1 LEFEDLTDQLG
12 FVLFVGK
19 SVSDVF
25 EKFAFPE
32 FFVIFHQSGK
42 KFKKTLYDQQAL
54 ELRMLNF
61 HHFKH
66 ICILR
71 ILKVFFDL
79 FRLVDLKLLKT
90 LKELFMEFLRQRRQI
105 FIVHDFS

>member
-1 LEFEDLTDQLG
+1 MEFEDLTDQLG
-12 FVLFVGK
+12 FVLFIGK

-42 KFKKTLYDQQAL
+42 KLKKSLSDQQAL

-61 HHFKH
+61 HHFEH
-66 ICILR
+66 ICVLR

-79 FRLVDLKLLKT
+79 IRLVDLEFLKT
-90 LKELFMEFLRQRRQI
+90 LEELFMKFFR
-105 FIVHDFS
+105 

>member
-42 KFKKTLYDQQAL
+42 KFKKSLSD
-54 ELRMLNF
+54 
-61 HHFKH
+61 
-66 ICILR
+66 
-71 ILKVFFDL
+71 
-79 FRLVDLKLLKT
+79 
-90 LKELFMEFLRQRRQI
+90 
-105 FIVHDFS
+105 

>member
-1 LEFEDLTDQLG
+1 MEFEDLTDQLG

-42 KFKKTLYDQQAL
+42 KFKKSLSDQQAL

-61 HHFKH
+61 HHFEH

-71 ILKVFFDL
+71 ILKVLFDL
-79 FRLVDLKLLKT
+79 VRLVDLEFLKT
-90 LKELFMEFLRQRRQI
+90 LEELFMKFFR
-105 FIVHDFS
+105 